1 MKEPWYF
8 FLPDLSVLPLCY
20 VMAFSAGGSRLSV
33 LIRQSSAGALGLSL
47 PIFKS
52 RVCSSETLPPVSL
65 PLHRYSIF
73 LSLLVPSPGN
83 VRLPLSLLL

>member
-1 MKEPWYF
+1 MKEPLYF
-8 FLPDLSVLPLCY
+8 FLPDLSVLPPCY
-20 VMAFSAGGSRLSV
+20 IMAFSAGGSRLSV

-65 PLHRYSIF
+65 PSIGT
-73 LSLLVPSPGN
+73 LSSSPS
-83 VRLPLSLLL
+83 